1 MGTLR
6 SYCLPCTVGYFDPAG
21 GDFSA
26 DLANDGC
33 DCGLAHRSG
42 VRMDNAATLT
52 VISGM
57 VIALFSFVVAIL
69 TWRSSA
75 TKEELN
81 SLRQTIDLLQ
91 RENERLRKRLD
102 DLDFENGALKEWAE
116 ALVCQV
122 REMGGIPVRFDEKT
136 RPRGLG

>member
-1 MGTLR
+1 
-6 SYCLPCTVGYFDPAG
+6 
-21 GDFSA
+21 
-26 DLANDGC
+26 
-33 DCGLAHRSG
+33 
-42 VRMDNAATLT
+42 MDNAATLT